1 MTNPRYRP
9 RDYCLEPEL
18 FGKRFELT
26 WREVEGRENARLAAA
41 QLQNRYAVLIRHQV
55 RIRSKP
61 RNPKSPQPNPLD
73 IYAIAADISYDR
85 LMKMLR
91 GDVIM
96 RLENLGMARYVLELD
111 IGLDHLGTR
120 LPAGHIP
127 KTIE

>member
-26 WREVEGRENARLAAA
+26 WREVEERENARLAAA
-41 QLQNRYAVLIRHQV
+41 QLQNRYAVFIRHQV
-55 RIRSKP
+55 RAKSKSL
-61 RNPKSPQPNPLD
+61 K
-73 IYAIAADISYDR
+73 IYAITAGVSYDR

-96 RLENLGMARYVLELD
+96 RLEDLGMAHYLLKLD
-111 IGLDHLGTR
+111 IGLDQLGTQP
-120 LPAGHIP
+120 PAGHIP
-127 KTIE
+127 KTAK

>member
-41 QLQNRYAVLIRHQV
+41 QLQNRYAVFIRHQV
-55 RIRSKP
+55 RTKSKP
-61 RNPKSPQPNPLD
+61 QDPKSLKPKSLE

-96 RLENLGMARYVLELD
+96 RLEDLGMARYVLGLD
-111 IGLDHLGTR
+111 IGLDQLATR

>member
-26 WREVEGRENARLAAA
+26 WCEVEARENARLAAA
-41 QLQNRYAVLIRHQV
+41 QLQNRYAVLIRHLV
-55 RIRSKP
+55 RTKYKP
-61 RNPKSPQPNPLD
+61 LDHKPPKPNPLK
-73 IYAIAADISYDR
+73 IYAIAAGISYDR

-96 RLENLGMARYVLELD
+96 RVEDLGMAHYLLKLD
-111 IGLDHLGTR
+111 IGLDQLGTR
-120 LPAGHIP
+120 PPARHMP
-127 KTIE
+127 RTIK

>member
-26 WREVEGRENARLAAA
+26 WRAVEERENARLAAA
-41 QLQNRYAVLIRHQV
+41 QLQNRYAVFIRHQV
-55 RIRSKP
+55 RTQK
-61 RNPKSPQPNPLD
+61 KTLEV
-73 IYAIAADISYDR
+73 YAITADISYDR

-96 RLENLGMARYVLELD
+96 RLEDLGMAHYLLKLD
-111 IGLDHLGTR
+111 IGLDQLGTR
-120 LPAGHIP
+120 SPARDIP
-127 KTIE
+127 KAIR

>member
-26 WREVEGRENARLAAA
+26 WREIEGRGTAQLAAA
-41 QLQNRYAVLIRHQV
+41 QLQNEYANFIRKWT
-55 RIRSKP
+55 RDSKESL
-61 RNPKSPQPNPLD
+61 RL
-73 IYAIAADISYDR
+73 YALRAATSYDR

-96 RLENLGMARYVLELD
+96 RLEDIGMAHFVFNQD
-111 IGLDHLGTR
+111 IRHGRPDIQASSW
-120 LPAGHIP
+120 PKP
-127 KTIE
+127 KTGK